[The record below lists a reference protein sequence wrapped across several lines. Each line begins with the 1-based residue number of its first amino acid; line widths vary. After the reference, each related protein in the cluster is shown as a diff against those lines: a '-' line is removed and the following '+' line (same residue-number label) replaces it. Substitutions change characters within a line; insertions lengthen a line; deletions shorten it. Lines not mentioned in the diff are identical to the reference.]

1 MLSPEIWYRFTR
13 NESFDSVESSHV
25 VFLSLIGHIT
35 YKELDLLALSKNH
48 SELAILAVIYDITC
62 HKIY

>member
-1 MLSPEIWYRFTR
+1 MRK
-13 NESFDSVESSHV
+13 ESFDSVESSHV